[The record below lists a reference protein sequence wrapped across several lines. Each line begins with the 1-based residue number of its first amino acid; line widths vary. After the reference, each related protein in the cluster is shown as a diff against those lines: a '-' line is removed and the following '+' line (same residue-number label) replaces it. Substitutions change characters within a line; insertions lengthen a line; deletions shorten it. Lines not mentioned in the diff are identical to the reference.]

1 MNSYSISIVT
11 PIFNEEEIIESTI
24 IKNIEILD
32 SKNINYE
39 IIVVDDASIDNSL
52 VILKRL
58 SKSYPIKIIAH
69 HINLGF
75 GGAIKSGIEAAKKD
89 YILCLPADS
98 PLDNDIYSAFEDN
111 LGKADLLVSY
121 RIKRLGYTW
130 WMSLNS
136 YIYHQLISLIFSMKL
151 KDYNWIHLYRREIFQ
166 ENKINIEYNSIFML
180 AEVLIKARNNSNT
193 FIEFPVNQIQRVT
206 GEASAAKL
214 KTIINTLKD
223 LILFYP
229 KNRSSKKL

>member
-11 PIFNEEEIIESTI
+11 PIFNEEEIIESTL
-24 IKNIEILD
+24 IKNIEILN
-32 SKNINYE
+32 SKKIDYE
-39 IIVVDDASIDNSL
+39 IIVIDDASIDNSL
-52 VILKRL
+52 IIIQKL
-58 SKSYPIKIIAH
+58 SKIYPIRLIAH
-69 HINLGF
+69 QINLGF

-98 PLDNDIYSAFEDN
+98 PLDNDIYFAFENN

-130 WMSLNS
+130 WMILNS
-136 YIYHQLISLIFSMKL
+136 YIYHKLISIVYKMNL

-193 FIEFPVNQIQRVT
+193 FIEFPVNQTQRVT

-214 KTIINTLKD
+214 KTILNTLRD